1 MKKFLAGV
9 VAFGLVASSL
19 SAASVS
25 SIENNGNINGV
36 PSSVVQCSSGGR
48 HVIY

>member
-9 VAFGLVASSL
+9 AVFGLVASSL

-25 SIENNGNINGV
+25 SIENNGNINGA
-36 PSSVVQCSSGGR
+36 PSSVVQ
-48 HVIY
+48 